1 MLMVL
6 GVVTAT
12 TQEYVFE
19 WWRNWVE
26 KTFPYDTR
34 FSVTLKTF
42 VNCPI
47 CQSFWVSL
55 ATVWLFPELEP
66 LWFAWPFASLI
77 TTKIIYT
84 KILAF

>member
-1 MLMVL
+1 MGIVD
-6 GVVTAT
+6 AT

-19 WWRNWVE
+19 WFRAWVD
-26 KTFPYDTR
+26 KTFPYDTT

-55 ATVWLFPELEP
+55 ITVWFFPALTQW
-66 LWFAWPFASLI
+66 WFVCPFICLI
-77 TTKIIYT
+77 SA
-84 KILAF
+84 KILFQKILIY